1 MELEKR
7 VELLEQ
13 ELQILKNQIQN
24 TLLGI
29 QEQLLTNAY
38 PSLRAEET
46 TARSQA
52 APAAPVQI
60 PASPAAKPAAQ
71 EDEDDGLPKVRR
83 VSLRDLDAQPDQ
95 PAPYADDDYD
105 EYKAYDEAPP
115 VVRAKQPAPAAG
127 KPAPKGGRTP
137 LRKAEPESRPA
148 SAPAHKDKA
157 DTFETL
163 SRMDAWV
170 CNKIEHLGAQRT
182 RSLIYTY
189 AGQGRFNGPTTK
201 ALLQLVDAYETENPA
216 PSTHDREP
224 APRPAAAR
232 PTRQP
237 DAEPVRQHNA
247 EPDPALFDSMDG
259 EGDAPRSMVL
269 RLIAG
274 VGNAGAGVF
283 RRNGNG

>member
-46 TARSQA
+46 PARSQA

-60 PASPAAKPAAQ
+60 PASPAANPVA
-71 EDEDDGLPKVRR
+71 EDDDEEALPKVRR
-83 VSLRDLDAQPDQ
+83 VSLRDLDAQP
-95 PAPYADDDYD
+95 APYVADDYD
-105 EYKAYDEAPP
+105 EYETYDEAP
-115 VVRAKQPAPAAG
+115 VVRAKQPAPAAR
-127 KPAPKGGRTP
+127 KPSPKGGRTP
-137 LRKAEPESRPA
+137 LPKAEPESRPA
-148 SAPAHKDKA
+148 SAPAKKEKA

-189 AGQGRFNGPTTK
+189 AEQGRFNAPTTK
-201 ALLQLVDAYETENPA
+201 ALLQLVDAYEAENPA
-216 PSTHDREP
+216 PSSNGREQT
-224 APRPAAAR
+224 PRPAAAQ

-237 DAEPVRQHNA
+237 HA
-247 EPDPALFDSMDG
+247 EPDPALFDATDDG
-259 EGDAPRSMVL
+259 EGEPRSLVL

-283 RRNGNG
+283 RRSGNG